1 MCAEGIALIPHCA
14 ECDAHWLPAG
24 DERWAAYFTDDEP
37 PEVIFYC
44 PDCVSGSSQT
54 TRLSAFCPENA
65 SSVGQQDIT
74 TMTVALRALCDTRR
88 VPRHSGRI

>member
-14 ECDAHWLPAG
+14 ECDAHWLPTG

-54 TRLSAFCPENA
+54 TRA
-65 SSVGQQDIT
+65 
-74 TMTVALRALCDTRR
+74 
-88 VPRHSGRI
+88 